1 MGNPPAFP
9 AGWPE
14 AGYEPHY
21 GMTLRDWFAGQVLP
35 AIVAATSAGQHQPGD
50 GFDDERTIQ
59 DRMVSD
65 AYKLADAM
73 LAHRKETD
81 NAN

>member
-1 MGNPPAFP
+1 MKNPNAFP
-9 AGWPE
+9 NGSTV
-14 AGYEPHY
+14 HY

-59 DRMVSD
+59 DRMASD